1 MDLIFEDFR
10 VSFGLIFTSLSK
22 FMHFPEN
29 LLYTKDHEW
38 LRIEGETGWIGIT
51 AFAQG
56 ELGDIVYVE
65 IEALDQEVERN
76 GIFGTV
82 EAVKTVS
89 DLFMP
94 VAGIVVEVNEKLQ
107 DNPELVNSDPYG
119 DGWMVKIKITDELA
133 SADLLSSADYAK
145 MIGQ

>member
-1 MDLIFEDFR
+1 
-10 VSFGLIFTSLSK
+10 
-22 FMHFPEN
+22 MHFPED

-51 AFAQG
+51 DFAQG

-94 VAGIVVEVNEKLQ
+94 IAGIVTEVNEKLQ

-119 DGWMVKIKITDELA
+119 DGWMVKIKIMDDPA
-133 SADLLSSADYAK
+133 SAGLISAEDY
-145 MIGQ
+145 GQMVGQ